1 MIIASYMLAI
11 DEDLVFCYVTVL
23 VDAVQTTTQPP
34 AMTTRGDTGTTTQI
48 PPPQSIDVTTITS
61 SGATTAGENY
71 TLECSV
77 IVTGSTD
84 QPSIIWLVAGVEVP
98 SSDPTRTVLVT
109 SGSAGSYSNT
119 LTFHPLA
126 ASHAGT
132 YTCRATVGSAMDTAS
147 RTVTVQSKLICIIKK
162 ILCWQL
168 CDIFTH
174 IISH

>member
-1 MIIASYMLAI
+1 M
-11 DEDLVFCYVTVL
+11 TPQ
-23 VDAVQTTTQPP
+23 VDTGATTQV
-34 AMTTRGDTGTTTQI
+34 

-71 TLECSV
+71 MLVCSV

-109 SGSAGSYSNT
+109 SGSTSGYSNT

-147 RTVTVQSKLICIIKK
+147 RTVTVQSKLLRNKEK
-162 ILCWQL
+162 LILCR
-168 CDIFTH
+168 H
-174 IISH
+174 AVM